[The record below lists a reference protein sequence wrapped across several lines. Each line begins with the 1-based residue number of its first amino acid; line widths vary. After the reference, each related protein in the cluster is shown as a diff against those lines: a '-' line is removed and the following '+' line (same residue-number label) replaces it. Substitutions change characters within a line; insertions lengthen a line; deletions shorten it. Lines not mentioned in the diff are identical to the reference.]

1 MLKTSIR
8 WAAVR
13 AFLFGGLLSATIAT
27 LACGGS
33 SHSGSNSS
41 SNPSPVSGQNV
52 QPVVVDSGPLG
63 NYVNGIFTSVT
74 VCIPGSSNCQT
85 IDHVLVDTGSY
96 GLRLLSSAL
105 TLSLPQEN
113 ASNVALAE
121 CAQFSDGITW
131 GSVRMADVKLAGEQ
145 ASNIPIQVIGDPGFP
160 DVPASCSSNG
170 APEDTLQKLLAKGIL
185 GVGIFRQ
192 DCGPGCMPGTT
203 SNPGV
208 YYACPS
214 SGCVVTVAGL
224 AQQVQNP
231 VWMFSSDNNG
241 VVIELPA
248 VSPTGAP
255 SVSGSMIFGIG
266 TQSNN
271 SLGAAKVFTLNQ
283 NADIT
288 TVLNGKSYNTSFI
301 DSGSN
306 GYFFLDSATTG
317 IPLCA
322 SPNTGFYC
330 PASTQNLSATQQG
343 SNGAASTITFS
354 VANAESLFSNSAN
367 FALPDLGGPNA
378 NTFDW
383 GLPFFYG
390 RNVFTAI
397 ELQNTPAGPGPY
409 WAY

>member
-1 MLKTSIR
+1 
-8 WAAVR
+8 VR
-13 AFLFGGLLSATIAT
+13 VFLFTALLAALITT
-27 LACGGS
+27 VGCGGS
-33 SHSGSNSS
+33 SHSGSSGSS
-41 SNPSPVSGQNV
+41 STSGSGQNV
-52 QPVVVDSGPLG
+52 QPITVDSGPLN
-63 NYVNGIFTSVT
+63 NYVNGVFTNVT

-85 IDHVLVDTGSY
+85 IDHVLVDTGSM
-96 GLRLLSSAL
+96 GLRLLSSVV

-113 ASNVALAE
+113 ATNAALAE

-145 ASNIPIQVIGDPGFP
+145 ASNIPIQLIGDPAFP
-160 DVPASCSSNG
+160 NVPASCSSNG

-185 GVGIFRQ
+185 GVGLFRQ
-192 DCGPGCMPGTT
+192 DCGPGCVPGTT

-214 SGCVVTVAGL
+214 SGCVVTVADL
-224 AQQVQNP
+224 TQQVQNP

-241 VVIELPA
+241 VLIELPSVPPA
-248 VSPTGAP
+248 GAP
-255 SVSGSMIFGIG
+255 TLSGSMIFGIG

-271 SLGAAKVFTLNQ
+271 SLGGATVFALNS

-288 TVLNGKSYNTSFI
+288 TVFKGKSYSKSFI

-306 GYFFLDSATTG
+306 GHFFLDSTTTG

-322 SPNTGFYC
+322 SPNNGFYC
-330 PASTQNLSATQQG
+330 PTATQNLSATQQG
-343 SNGAASTITFS
+343 SNGASNTVSFS
-354 VANAESLFSNSAN
+354 IANADSLFSNSAD
-367 FALPDLGGPNA
+367 FVFPELGGPNA

-397 ELQNTPAGPGPY
+397 EQQNTPAGPGPY